1 VSDIRKTDGD
11 TDQGV
16 LTDDRRQVDR
26 RATDPPAS
34 DLGINCQHCGRRL
47 GLDVHALAVPVSQR
61 MQCPRCKG
69 WMMIVIRLL
78 EERITRL
85 DVTVK
90 AEA

>member
-1 VSDIRKTDGD
+1 VNGD
-11 TDQGV
+11 TAPVAG
-16 LTDDRRQVDR
+16 LRDDRRQVGR
-26 RATDPPAS
+26 RSADETGLS
-34 DLGINCQHCGRRL
+34 DIGINCQHCGRRL

-69 WMMIVIRLL
+69 WMMIVIKLL